1 MFITI
6 FLRTFDCFNITI
18 TYIINHMNKG
28 YIVVT
33 DKWLKDQKAK
43 LPIIQNRD
51 VVIGSDGKTYRRSDE
66 DVDMTFEPKKEDIE
80 AANWWKE
87 IKGGV
92 IKLNPRLNMPE
103 GIKTADL
110 EIDGIQVEVKTLYGE
125 GKWAIFNLFN
135 KVKQADTYLINIAN
149 SPLSKLEI
157 RDQIELLFK
166 SNSRKWINM
175 VIVRDKD
182 ELIEVYKRT

>member
-1 MFITI
+1 MLDHQIDLKLYERQADSSKKLVNFNLLLPPVQGELASDIMKDPYI
-6 FLRTFDCFNITI
+6 FEL
-18 TYIINHMNKG
+18 
-28 YIVVT
+28 T
-33 DKWLKDQKAK
+33 DLKERVLEKDIDAAK
-43 LPIIQNRD
+43 
-51 VVIGSDGKTYRRSDE
+51 
-66 DVDMTFEPKKEDIE
+66 
-80 AANWWKE
+80 WWKE

-149 SPLSKLEI
+149 SPLSKSEI
-157 RDQIELLFK
+157 RDQIELLYK

-175 VIVRDKD
+175 IIVRDKD

>member
-1 MFITI
+1 
-6 FLRTFDCFNITI
+6 
-18 TYIINHMNKG
+18 
-28 YIVVT
+28 
-33 DKWLKDQKAK
+33 
-43 LPIIQNRD
+43 
-51 VVIGSDGKTYRRSDE
+51 
-66 DVDMTFEPKKEDIE
+66 
-80 AANWWKE
+80 
-87 IKGGV
+87 
-92 IKLNPRLNMPE
+92 MPE

-149 SPLSKLEI
+149 SPLSKSEI
-157 RDQIELLFK
+157 NNQIELLFK